1 MCPAFPL
8 VSLIKDLEKA
18 ALSSSEISLPGAQL
32 RTIPLHLISRFY
44 NKTLTR
50 LQLIHSNL
58 FIFSQIKTT
67 LIVVPQFML
76 IQLMWCES
84 IFYYENPL
92 SPALVYSS
100 SIKNSNGTETCQ
112 TKCRARQDCY
122 SLKYIIV

>member
-1 MCPAFPL
+1 MPIFPL
-8 VSLIKDLEKA
+8 VSLIKDLEEA
-18 ALSSSEISLPGAQL
+18 ALSSFEISLPGAQF

-44 NKTLTR
+44 NKTLIR

-84 IFYYENPL
+84 I
-92 SPALVYSS
+92 
-100 SIKNSNGTETCQ
+100 SIMK
-112 TKCRARQDCY
+112 
-122 SLKYIIV
+122 SLCSLPWFIAQA